1 MLDISE
7 SLSKEFRSLL
17 LKTVLD
23 YIYDFIK
30 VGLVKNTF
38 DLINVL
44 INGNE
49 NKIQVIAKI
58 QWLLEIDD
66 LKNTQIDQFLESKLC
81 DYQDKTILG
90 RLYEY
95 LHKEIWSYH

>member
-1 MLDISE
+1 MD
-7 SLSKEFRSLL
+7 
-17 LKTVLD
+17 
-23 YIYDFIK
+23 
-30 VGLVKNTF
+30 
-38 DLINVL
+38 
-44 INGNE
+44 NE

-90 RLYEY
+90 R
-95 LHKEIWSYH
+95 II